1 MRLYQGDYDRETHYS
16 DDPAGTA
23 LRWEDLGAPR
33 LHVVDLDGAKGGS
46 PVNQQIMANI
56 CELVAVPVE
65 VSGGLRTLTDLAAA
79 FAYGAERVQL
89 GSVAARD
96 PGFVAEAVTRYPG
109 GIVVSIDA
117 RDGEVFTDGW
127 TRGTGVR
134 AIDLAAQMAD
144 IGVPR
149 IMFTD
154 IGRDSTLTSPNF
166 EALAE
171 MVAAVRIP
179 VVASGGV
186 TRLDDLRR
194 LAAIGCEG
202 AIVGKALYEGTID
215 LADAIAAVTAP

>member
-1 MRLYQGDYDRETHYS
+1 
-16 DDPAGTA
+16 
-23 LRWEDLGAPR
+23 
-33 LHVVDLDGAKGGS
+33 
-46 PVNQQIMANI
+46 
-56 CELVAVPVE
+56 
-65 VSGGLRTLTDLAAA
+65 
-79 FAYGAERVQL
+79 
-89 GSVAARD
+89 
-96 PGFVAEAVTRYPG
+96 
-109 GIVVSIDA
+109 
-117 RDGEVFTDGW
+117 VFTDGW

-134 AIDLAAQMAD
+134 AIDLAAQMAE

-194 LAAIGCEG
+194 LAEIGCEG
-202 AIVGKALYEGTID
+202 AIVGKALYERTID
-215 LADAIAAVTAP
+215 LAEAIAAVTAS